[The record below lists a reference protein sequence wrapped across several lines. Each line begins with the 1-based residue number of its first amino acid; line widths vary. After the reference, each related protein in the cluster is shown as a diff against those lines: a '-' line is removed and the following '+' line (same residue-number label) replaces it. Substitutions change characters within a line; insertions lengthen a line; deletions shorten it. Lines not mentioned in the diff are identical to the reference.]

1 VDVIPE
7 SLGWVRVLEVGIQ
20 RDTIDYISEMNIAV
34 IDIPAVVRG
43 GLGAGIAIA
52 PPVSNLLPSI
62 VIAGKPIRNVAI
74 VDITPRITIIRIPD
88 ATTVKTMIIS
98 VITILI
104 ILQHHPTATP
114 SRILVTNDIIIV
126 VVVSIRRQFSR
137 RSAGRE

>member
-1 VDVIPE
+1 
-7 SLGWVRVLEVGIQ
+7 VRVLEVGIQ

-74 VDITPRITIIRIPD
+74 VDIIPRITIIRIPD

-126 VVVSIRRQFSR
+126 VIVSIRRQFSR